1 MNQGY
6 TVTHAKHLKTL
17 QTFLNRWRGG
27 TARLWEFQAA
37 HCHLTI
43 RIERSGEHGNLHVI
57 CLGPEFIHGPVQ
69 WDDCAFEVHLESD
82 QFGEAERYIL
92 RDISANFEVRTD
104 EIEVKENCK
113 PLS

>member
-6 TVTHAKHLKTL
+6 IVSHAKHLKTL
-17 QTFLNRWRGG
+17 RTFLNDWRGG

-43 RIERSGEHGNLHVI
+43 RIERCGEHGNLHVI

-69 WDDCAFEVHLESD
+69 WDNCVFEVHLESD
-82 QFGEAERYIL
+82 QFGETERYIL
-92 RDISANFEVRTD
+92 RDIPANFEVRTN
-104 EIEVKENCK
+104 EREVKENCK